1 MMEKTKKSAL
11 LVGATGLVGNE
22 LLNFLLNH
30 PGYETVKVFTRKRMS
45 VDHPKL
51 DQIIVEFDNLEQYK
65 GYLNVDDVFCCLGT
79 TIKKAGS
86 QEAFKK
92 VDLEYPFVLAKLARE
107 CGVEKFLVITA
118 MGADRNSKVFYNRV
132 KGELEVELKRVGFPA
147 LHIFR
152 PSLLLGDRNEFRLG
166 EKIAII
172 LSPLLS
178 FIMVGSL
185 SPYKPIKALDVANAM
200 YLSGLNQKTGQFIH
214 KSDQIQSMSN
224 GAQQK

>member
-11 LVGATGLVGNE
+11 IVGATGLVGNE
-22 LLNFLLNH
+22 LMNLLPNH
-30 PGYETVKVFTRKRMS
+30 PGYETVRVFTRKRMS

-51 DQIIVEFDNLEQYK
+51 DQIIVDFDSLDQYK

-92 VDLEYPFVLAKLARE
+92 VDFEYPLVLAQLARE
-107 CGVEKFLVITA
+107 RGVGKFLIITA

-132 KGELEVELKRVGFPA
+132 KGELEEELKGAGFSA

-178 FIMVGSL
+178 FLMVGSL
-185 SPYKPIKALDVANAM
+185 SPFKPIKAMDVANAM
-200 YLSGLNQKTGQFIH
+200 YLSGLNQKTGEFIH
-214 KSDQIQSMSN
+214 RSDQIQSISN
-224 GAQQK
+224 GAQ